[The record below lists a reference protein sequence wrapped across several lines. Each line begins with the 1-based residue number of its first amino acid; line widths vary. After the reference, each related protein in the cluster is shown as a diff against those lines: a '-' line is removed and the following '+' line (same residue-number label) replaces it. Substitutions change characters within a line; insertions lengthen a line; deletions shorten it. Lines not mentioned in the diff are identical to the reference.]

1 MTDTRTRLE
10 LALERRVLV
19 LDGAMGTMIQ
29 TFGLTEKDFRGAQ
42 FADHPVALKGANDLL
57 CLTRPDV
64 IGEIHRQYL
73 AAGADIIETNT
84 FNANAASLDDYE
96 LEAQV
101 YAINKAG
108 AEVAR
113 AAAAA
118 YSTAERPRFVA
129 GSIGPAAKATSMSPR
144 VDDPGYRAITFAEL
158 AEDYANATRGLLDG
172 GVDLLMVETVFDT
185 LNSKAAL
192 YAIDRVF
199 EERGARVP
207 IWLSGTITD
216 ASGRTLSGQ
225 TTEAFWHSV
234 RHARPLIFGLN
245 CALGAEQLR
254 PYVQTA
260 HKIADTYTAA
270 YPNAGLPNELG
281 GYDQTPAQMA
291 ALVGGFARE
300 GLVNLVGGC
309 CGSTPAHIRAIAE
322 AVEGVAPRRVPT
334 APPALRLSGLEPL
347 VVDAQSLFV
356 NIGERTNVTGSARFR
371 KLIKAGDY
379 EAALDVARQQVE
391 SGAQV
396 IDINMD
402 EGLLDAEAAMVRFLR
417 LIAAEPD
424 ISRVPIMIDSSRWSV
439 LEAGLQNAQ
448 GKSIVNSISLKEG
461 EDEFLRQARTC
472 RRYGA
477 AVVVMAFD
485 EEGQAD
491 TFERRIAIARRAYDL
506 LVADGFPAEDIILDP
521 NIYAVAT
528 GIAEHATYGID
539 FIETVRWIKH
549 HLPHARVSG
558 GVSNVSFSFRGN
570 DQVREA
576 IHSAFLYHAIRAGMD
591 MGIVNA
597 GALAV
602 YEDIPKALRDAIEDV
617 LLNRRADATERLL
630 EAAAGVGG
638 KGAARVEDE
647 VWRSLPVGKRLEHAL
662 LNGITRYIEE
672 DTDEARMA
680 SARPLDVIEG
690 PLMDGMNVVGDLFGA
705 GKMFLPQVVK
715 SARVMKQAVA
725 RLEPWMEAERA
736 RTGGARRAGR
746 ILLATVKGDVH
757 DIGKNIVGIVLQCNN
772 YEVIDLGVM
781 VPAQRILDEA
791 KKHEVDVIGL
801 SGLITPSLDEM
812 VHVAKEMQRAGFTV
826 PLLIGGAT
834 TSKTHTAVKIDEH
847 YSGPVIHATDASR
860 AVVVAGMLLSA
871 ERRAGYLAE
880 VEADYAEVR
889 ARYGQRRA
897 GRMVSIADARA
908 NRAALAFDGIRAP
921 SFTGA
926 RAVEASIAELRAR
939 FDWTPFLR
947 SWEMPGRWPEV
958 LQDPVAGPEVAKLH
972 ADAEALLDELAAAGV
987 VCQGVI
993 GFWPANSDGD
1003 DIVLWADETR
1013 HGEVARVFTLRQQMA
1028 RPKSEPN
1035 RALADYIAPHGTP
1048 DWLGV
1053 FAVTAGERLDE
1064 MARDAEAAGDDY
1076 RAIMLKAVADRLAE
1090 AFAERLHERVRR
1102 ELWGFS
1108 ADETWSNEE
1117 LIAEKYRGIRPAPG
1131 YPACPDHTE
1140 KRTIFALLEAGE
1152 RAGMR
1157 LTESC
1162 AMQPSA
1168 SVSGYIFAHEGAR
1181 YFGVGRIGRDQ
1192 VVDYARRKG
1201 MSVDAVERWLAP
1213 SLAYEPGAE

>member
-1 MTDTRTRLE
+1 MPTIRDRLID
-10 LALERRVLV
+10 ALSRRILV

-29 TFGLTEKDFRGAQ
+29 GFGLTEEDFRGER
-42 FADHPVALKGANDLL
+42 FADHPVALRGANDVL

-84 FNANAASLDDYE
+84 FNANAASLDDYRLDGE
-96 LEAQV
+96 V

-113 AAAAA
+113 AAVDAFADPD
-118 YSTAERPRFVA
+118 RPRFVA
-129 GSIGPAAKATSMSPR
+129 GSMGPAAKATSMSPK
-144 VDDPGYRAITFAEL
+144 VDDPGYRAVTFAEL
-158 AEDYANATRGLLDG
+158 AADYANGARGLIDG

-192 YAIDRVF
+192 YGIAQVF
-199 EERGARVP
+199 EEKGVELP
-207 IWLSGTITD
+207 IWISGTITD

-281 GYDQTPAQMA
+281 AYDQTPAEMA
-291 ALVGGFARE
+291 ALVAGFARE

-309 CGSTPAHIRAIAE
+309 CGSSPAHIAAIAD
-322 AVEGVAPRRVPT
+322 AVAPITPRAVPT
-334 APPALRLSGLEPL
+334 QPVKTRLSGLEPL
-347 VVDAQSLFV
+347 VIDDDSLFV

-379 EAALDVARQQVE
+379 ETALDVARQQVE

-424 ISRVPIMIDSSRWSV
+424 ISRVPVMIDSSRWSV
-439 LEAGLQNAQ
+439 LEAGLQNVQ
-448 GKSIVNSISLKEG
+448 GKGIVNSLSLKEG
-461 EDEFLRQARTC
+461 KDEFLRQARIC

-477 AVVVMAFD
+477 AIVVMAFD

-491 TFERRIAIARRAYDL
+491 TLDRRIEIVRRAYDI
-506 LVADGFPAEDIILDP
+506 LVADGFPPEDIIIDP

-528 GIAEHATYGID
+528 GIAEHRTYGVD
-539 FIETVRWIKH
+539 FIEATRWIKH
-549 HLPHARVSG
+549 NLPHARVSG

-570 DQVREA
+570 NTVREA

-597 GALAV
+597 GQLAV
-602 YEDIPKALRDAIEDV
+602 YEEVPKALLDPIEDV
-617 LLNRRADATERLL
+617 LLDRRDDATERLL
-630 EAAAGVGG
+630 DAAARTDG
-638 KGAARVEDE
+638 KSTIKADDAA
-647 VWRSLPVGKRLEHAL
+647 WRALPVGKRLEHAL
-662 LNGITRYIEE
+662 LKGITKHIVE
-672 DTDEARMA
+672 DTEEARLA
-680 SARPLDVIEG
+680 SEQPLDVIEG
-690 PLMDGMNVVGDLFGA
+690 PLMSGMNVVGDLFGA

-725 RLEPWMEAERA
+725 HLEPYMEAERA
-736 RTGGARRAGR
+736 RSGGARRSGR

-791 KKHEVDVIGL
+791 RAHDVDAIGL

-812 VHVAKEMQRAGFTV
+812 VHVAKEMQRAGMTM

-847 YSGPVIHATDASR
+847 YAGPVIHANDASR
-860 AVVVAGMLLSA
+860 AVVVAGMLLS
-871 ERRAGYLAE
+871 EEKREGYLAE
-880 VEADYAEVR
+880 VRDDYAAVR
-889 ARYGQRRA
+889 AAYGKRGPRRLA
-897 GRMVSIADARA
+897 SIADARA
-908 NRAALAFDGIRAP
+908 NRAALDFAGTTEP
-921 SFTGA
+921 SFIGV
-926 RAVEASIAELRAR
+926 RAVEYGIDALRER
-939 FDWTPFLR
+939 FDWTPFLK
-947 SWEMPGRWPEV
+947 SWEMPGRWPAV
-958 LQDPVAGPEVAKLH
+958 LDDPDAGEEARKLYD
-972 ADAEALLDELAAAGV
+972 DANALLDELAAQGLVCRGV
-987 VCQGVI
+987 V
-993 GFWPANSDGD
+993 GFWPANRDGD
-1003 DIVLWADETR
+1003 DIALYATEKR
-1013 HGEVARVFTLRQQMA
+1013 QRELARVHTLRQQMVRGQGA
-1028 RPKSEPN
+1028 N
-1035 RALADYIAPHGTP
+1035 RALADYIAPAGQR
-1048 DWLGV
+1048 DWLGL
-1053 FAVTAGERLDE
+1053 FAVTAGAALDD
-1064 MARDAEAAGDDY
+1064 MAAEAEAGGDDY
-1076 RAIMLKAVADRLAE
+1076 RSIMLKAIADRLAE
-1090 AFAERLHERVRR
+1090 SMAERLHEDVRKT
-1102 ELWGFS
+1102 LWGYVP
-1108 ADETWSNEE
+1108 DEALSNDE
-1117 LIAEKYRGIRPAPG
+1117 LIAEKYCGIRPAPG

-1140 KRTIFALLEAGE
+1140 KRTIFALLEAEARVGL
-1152 RAGMR
+1152 R

-1162 AMQPSA
+1162 AMTPSA
-1168 SVSGYIFAHEGAR
+1168 AVSGYIFAHEGAR

-1192 VVDYARRKG
+1192 VADYARRKG
-1201 MSVDAVERWLAP
+1201 MAVGEVERWLAP
-1213 SLAYEPGAE
+1213 SLGYEPGAE